1 MDRESLLIEID
12 RRFTSHP
19 PFGDQ
24 AYRYKRIND
33 ACRDLAELIIDTTP
47 YSREQSLA
55 LTALDDVRM
64 RANQAIACNERPP
77 E

>member
-1 MDRESLLIEID
+1 MDRESQLREID
-12 RRFTSHP
+12 RRFSYHE

-24 AYRYKRIND
+24 SYRYKRIND

-55 LTALDDVRM
+55 LTALDEVRM
-64 RANQAIACNERPP
+64 RANQSIACNERPP